1 MIKKM
6 AEQIT
11 KFICK
16 DLEIQQNIQ
25 EIYQYGIELTL
36 STILNIFWIVLTSA
50 VLSDIFSGLIFLG
63 VFMIIKP
70 FAGGYH
76 AKTYF
81 MCNAMFIL
89 TFLLVWIAGRG
100 VAAIPD
106 IKLAYRVLEAI
117 VLLGLIPIIIFSP
130 IENENKSLDKNKR
143 KRYRIASIAIYIIAA
158 LLALIIQ
165 FINIKYGAMITLS
178 LSAVSI
184 MMIIEILKRRR

>member
-1 MIKKM
+1 MIKKISDRI
-6 AEQIT
+6 A

-16 DLEIQQNIQ
+16 GSNISSDMR
-25 EIYQYGIELTL
+25 EVYQYGIELTL
-36 STILNIFWIVLTSA
+36 STLLNVFWIVLAS
-50 VLSDIFSGLIFLG
+50 VILSDIFSGLIFLA

-81 MCNAMFIL
+81 MCNALFIL
-89 TFLLVWIAGRG
+89 TFLLIWITRQGIE
-100 VAAIPD
+100 AITD
-106 IKLAYRVLEAI
+106 TGLAYRILEAI
-117 VLLGLIPIIIFSP
+117 MLLGLIPIIMYSP
-130 IENENKSLDKNKR
+130 IENENKAVDKNKR
-143 KRYRIASIAIYIIAA
+143 RCCRNASIALYILAA
-158 LLALIIQ
+158 LSALIIQ